1 MALATSQNLQRSIV
15 NLLTG
20 VFPLQRQL
28 SCCSRV
34 VYEERVNS
42 TKMANLRKLPLS
54 MLAGTLLSISVLTA
68 QSNRIIA
75 TPSTRIVSAVDD
87 AAVVTLHGTVS
98 PLATSRN
105 DLGAAPDGLQLDRM
119 HLVLKRS
126 DTQEAALQQLINEMH
141 TPGSPS
147 YHQWLTPDQ
156 FGAQFGPSDQ
166 DIATVTSWLTN
177 HGFNVSKVN
186 PGHQTIEISGSVA
199 QLRSAFHT
207 QIHRYTYNGQTRY
220 ANATDPQIPSALAP
234 VVGGFVSLNN
244 FPIRSYT
251 KSYGKAQ
258 YDPKTNKAVPQW
270 TLGTSTSV
278 SLVLAPQD
286 YAVQYDLNPLYNA
299 GVNGTGQTIA
309 IINES
314 NINVELVNQFRSLFN
329 LPVNPPQVIIDG
341 NDPGVDGINNP
352 GGPNFAAVE
361 AYLDVEW
368 AGAVAPNAN
377 IALVIAGDT
386 ALQQGLILAAERA
399 IYSNI
404 APVISI
410 SFGACEKNIGAS
422 NQFLSSLWE
431 QAAAQG
437 ITVAVSSGD
446 SGSAGCDNDGSTDY
460 AVQGQAVNGFAST
473 PYNVAVGGTDFYYS
487 QYNGTSAALDAQI
500 ATYWN
505 LTPNNTTPTT
515 SLLQYIP
522 EQPWNGSQYG
532 FNIFNYYDRNG
543 TTTIESGGGG
553 ASNAAVCTGSYDSN
567 TGACT
572 ASLSGYPKPAWQT
585 GVTGIPNDNV
595 RDTPDV
601 SLLASGGINASYFP
615 LCSSDG
621 DCKPASGGAVQ
632 ISGVGGTSASSPAFA
647 GIMALVNQKYGRQG
661 QANTVLYPLARQF
674 PNSFHDVTVGTI
686 SVPCQILPTAS
697 PNCIAVSNPIVLT
710 TSGGSVTI
718 GQIGAG
724 TAPEYNAN
732 AGYDLATGLGSIDAA
747 NLVNNWNKVTLA
759 ATTTTMTPS
768 TTTISHGS
776 QLTVSGTVTGSGTP
790 VGDVALMTDNS
801 EQSQQG
807 ATKFALTNGAYNG
820 NTSNLPGGTYNIW
833 AQYGGDSVNGI
844 STSNKTQIT
853 VSPEASTINFNM
865 FKGSTVYTPSA
876 GPGSSVDYGTQL
888 LLSAL
893 VAPSTKSAA
902 LQTCLTTGVG
912 CSGLSFTAPTGTVAF
927 ADNSAPLNVAALNNE
942 GEAEYNAPFSV
953 GSHSIVAAYAGDKSY
968 NAAANSSPIAFT
980 VVKDTPKVFIGASN
994 QTSASGIQFVSNTNQ
1009 PTVLNILIENFA
1021 QYTAGSNSNT
1031 SPVPVAAPSGTVTV
1045 SSTPAGISG
1054 TATLSAGVDP
1064 SSSAQVGIGTITIP
1078 ASIAAGTY
1086 TVNISYGGDG
1096 NYQSTSG
1103 SGSVQ
1108 FVSGGTQATT
1118 TTATMS
1124 GSISPNS
1131 RITINGTV
1139 TGSGSAA
1146 PTGAIIVFAS
1156 GNYLPDVPFSS
1167 KSGNVS
1173 SFSFTLN
1180 SSLLYQGANFITLQ
1194 YTGDNTYAPSAF
1206 TLNSGGPISNPLSD
1220 FTLVPSSS
1228 NVAVTAGNNNTA
1240 AINLTSVNGFTGT
1253 VNLTCSAASGVTCSI
1268 PASTTLSN
1276 GGSTS
1281 ATLTVTAPSGT
1292 PSGNYNV
1299 LITAKDASGMYIHTL
1314 GITAMVSGASGAQ
1327 GFTITSSTNL
1337 NIVPGATSGNTSTI
1351 SVTPTN
1357 GFTGSVALT
1366 CAVTGP
1372 SGATSPITCSF
1383 IPNPVINIP
1392 NSAKVNSTLN
1402 VASTATTTPGN
1413 YVITVTGTS
1422 GSITQTTTVNVAVA
1436 VPTFALSAN
1445 PASVTFLQA
1454 ATSGN
1459 TSTITATPAFG
1470 FTGAVALS
1478 CAVAPGGATAPSC
1491 SVSPSPITING
1502 STPTSTLTMSST
1514 SSTAAGAYVVTV
1526 TGTSGTITQTT
1537 TVNVNVT
1544 SATSPSFALSSS
1556 GNITVNR
1563 GGSGTSSISVTPS
1576 GGFTGAVSL
1585 SCAITPTA
1593 SNAPATCSVS
1603 PSSANVT
1610 SASPATATVT
1620 VGTTAAT
1627 AMNEPLKLFWPSTG
1641 GAVLA
1646 VLFFFVPRRRR
1657 NWLVM
1662 MALLVVFVSGLA
1674 IGCGGG
1680 SISSGS
1686 TSNPGTTPGTYTVTV
1701 TGTSA
1706 ATSKTTTV
1714 TLTVK

>member
-1 MALATSQNLQRSIV
+1 
-15 NLLTG
+15 
-20 VFPLQRQL
+20 
-28 SCCSRV
+28 
-34 VYEERVNS
+34 
-42 TKMANLRKLPLS
+42 MANLRKLPLCV
-54 MLAGTLLSISVLTA
+54 LAGTLLSVCVLAA
-68 QSNRIIA
+68 QTNRIVA
-75 TPSTRIVSAVDD
+75 TPSTRIVSTVDD

-126 DTQEAALQQLINEMH
+126 ETQEAALQQLINEMH

-199 QLRSAFHT
+199 QLRNAFHT

-220 ANATDPQIPSALAP
+220 ANASDPQIPSALAP

-244 FPIRSYT
+244 FPIRSYAQ
-251 KSYGKAQ
+251 SYGKAQ

-270 TLGTSTSV
+270 TLGSS
-278 SLVLAPQD
+278 SSISFVLAPQD
-286 YAVQYDLNPLYNA
+286 YAVQYNLNPLYTA

-341 NDPGVDGINNP
+341 TDPGIDGINNP

-377 IALVIAGDT
+377 IALVIASDT
-386 ALQQGLILAAERA
+386 ALQNGLILAAERA

-410 SFGACEKNIGAS
+410 SFGACEKNLGSS
-422 NQFLSSLWE
+422 NPFLSSLWE

-446 SGSAGCDNDGSTDY
+446 SGSAGCDNDGSADY
-460 AVQGQAVNGFAST
+460 ALQGQAVNGFAST
-473 PYNVAVGGTDFYYS
+473 PYNVSVGGTDFYYS
-487 QYNGTSAALDAQI
+487 QYSGTSSALSAQI

-505 LTPNNTTPTT
+505 TTPNNSTPTV
-515 SLLQYIP
+515 SLLQPIP
-522 EQPWNGSQYG
+522 EQPWNASQFG
-532 FNIFNYYDRNG
+532 LNFNNYYNSFQ
-543 TTTIESGGGG
+543 TTTISSGGGG
-553 ASNAAVCTGSYDSN
+553 ASNAAICANNSYDAT

-572 ASLSGYPKPAWQT
+572 STLSGYPKPAWQT

-601 SLLASGGINASYFP
+601 SLFASSGINASYYP
-615 LCSSDG
+615 LCASDG
-621 DCKPASGGAVQ
+621 DCQPASGGAVQ

-661 QANTVLYPLARQF
+661 QANTVLYPLAKQF
-674 PNSFHDVTVGTI
+674 PNSFHDVTVGSI
-686 SVPCQILPTAS
+686 SVPCEVLPTLS
-697 PNCIAVSNPIVLT
+697 PNCISVSNPIVLT
-710 TSGGSVTI
+710 TSSGSVTI
-718 GQIGAG
+718 GQIGVG
-724 TAPEYNAN
+724 TTAEYNST
-732 AGYDLATGLGSIDAA
+732 AGYDLATGLGTVDAA

-759 ATTTTMTPS
+759 ATNTTMTPS
-768 TTTISHGS
+768 ATTLTHGS
-776 QLTVSGTVTGSGTP
+776 ALTVSGTVTGSGTP
-790 VGDVALMTDNS
+790 VGDVALMTDNT

-833 AQYGGDSVNGI
+833 AQYGGDSVNGL

-865 FKGSTVYTPSA
+865 FKGTTVYTPST
-876 GPGSSVDYGTQL
+876 GPGSAVDYGTQL

-893 VAPSTKSAA
+893 VAPSTKAAA

-912 CSGLSFTAPTGTVAF
+912 CSGLSFTAPTGTVTF
-927 ADNSAPLNVAALNNE
+927 ADNSTPLNVSALNNE

-953 GSHSIVAAYAGDKSY
+953 GSHSVTAAFAGDKSY
-968 NAAANSSPIAFT
+968 NAAANSSPITFT
-980 VVKDTPKVFIGASN
+980 VVKDTPAFLLDASAL
-994 QTSASGIQFVSNTNQ
+994 QTVSQTTSGINGPNQ
-1009 PTVLNILIENFA
+1009 PLVISLQVLNGA
-1021 QYTAGSNSNT
+1021 QNTAANSSAGI
-1031 SPVPVAAPSGTVTV
+1031 SPVSVAPPTGTVTV
-1045 SSTPAGISG
+1045 TGMPSNVPTS
-1054 TATLSAGVDP
+1054 ATLLTGVDP
-1064 SSSAQVGIGTITIP
+1064 S
-1078 ASIAAGTY
+1078 
-1086 TVNISYGGDG
+1086 
-1096 NYQSTSG
+1096 YQ
-1103 SGSVQ
+1103 
-1108 FVSGGTQATT
+1108 GGTQAVQGVANFIIPAGTT
-1118 TTATMS
+1118 TGSYNVTFTYSGDSNYNGKSSGYTIPIVNTNGSGQNSTTIATISGTTA
-1124 GSISPNS
+1124 SPNAAL
-1131 RITINGTV
+1131 TIAGTV
-1139 TGSGSAA
+1139 TGTSGHAA
-1146 PTGAIIVFAS
+1146 PTQSVYVYAS
-1156 GNYLPDVPFSS
+1156 GYYIATFSVNVPA
-1167 KSGNVS
+1167 SGIIS
-1173 SFSFTLN
+1173 SFGGQIN
-1180 SSLLYQGANFITLQ
+1180 SSNIPQGANQITVQ
-1194 YTGDNTYAPSAF
+1194 YSGDSVYSPSAF

-1220 FTLVPSSS
+1220 FTLVPSTS

-1253 VNLTCSAASGVTCSI
+1253 VNLTCTAASGVSCSI
-1268 PASTTLSN
+1268 PASTSLSN
-1276 GGSTS
+1276 GGNAS

-1299 LITAKDASGMYIHTL
+1299 LVTAKDTSGLYIHTL
-1314 GITAMVSGASGAQ
+1314 AITAMVSGASGAP

-1337 NIVPGATSGNTSTI
+1337 NITPGATSGNTSTI

-1357 GFTGSVALT
+1357 GFTGNVAVT
-1366 CAVTGP
+1366 CAVTVLP
-1372 SGATSPITCSF
+1372 SGATSPITC
-1383 IPNPVINIP
+1383 NIP
-1392 NSAKVNSTLN
+1392 SPVNITGAAAVSSTLT
-1402 VASTATTTPGN
+1402 VGSTATTTAGN

-1445 PASVTFLQA
+1445 PTSVSFLQA

-1459 TSTITATPAFG
+1459 TSTITATPRFG

-1478 CAVAPGGATAPSC
+1478 CAVTTIPTGATAPGC
-1491 SVSPSPITING
+1491 SVSPSPVTING
-1502 STPTSTLTMSST
+1502 SAQTSTLTMSST
-1514 SSTAAGAYVVTV
+1514 TSTTAGAYVVTV
-1526 TGTSGTITQTT
+1526 TGTSGSITQTT
-1537 TVNVNVT
+1537 VVNVNVT
-1544 SATSPSFALSSS
+1544 SGSSSFALSSS
-1556 GNITVNR
+1556 GNISVTR
-1563 GGSGTSSISVTPS
+1563 GGSGTSTISVTPS
-1576 GGFTGAVSL
+1576 GGFTGSVSL
-1585 SCAITPTA
+1585 SCAISPTA
-1593 SNAPATCSVS
+1593 SNAPATCSIS
-1603 PSSANVT
+1603 PSSANV
-1610 SASPATATVT
+1610 SASPATSTLTVS
-1620 VGTTAAT
+1620 TTAAT
-1627 AMNEPLKLFWPSTG
+1627 ALNQPLKLFWPSTG

-1657 NWLVM
+1657 NWLAM
-1662 MALLVVFVSGLA
+1662 MALLVVLVSGIA

-1680 SISSGS
+1680 KSSGGSSGS
-1686 TSNPGTTPGTYTVTV
+1686 SGTTPGTYTVTV
-1701 TGTSA
+1701 TGTSG

-1714 TLTVK
+1714 SLTVN